1 MKKNNSML
9 QSARMKKSWTPE
21 FVSQKVGVSVN
32 TYIRWETGVQV
43 PRPSSL
49 HALCEVFE
57 MSPAELGFAVSST
70 NTDTHTERAMP
81 EKDTVSKGYTPGDKV
96 TWSTPSE
103 ALTLWS
109 LGITSCW
116 QLYMVGGQVE
126 LERMVPNYLSN
137 LNKPTLN
144 PGPDQPLAA
153 RLTTQAYQLQ
163 ALLELQRGDFVAAQK
178 DSTHALVYSQLAKD
192 WNLYIASQLR
202 LAAIFSVRK
211 RIGSALNS
219 YNDALHHI
227 TATNDTISPILHGW
241 VFAGLAE
248 IQAAMGREKEALQ
261 FLQLAFTVFP
271 QHPENDPC
279 FAYTRCDR
287 SFLYLYEG
295 LIFLRL
301 GQPKVAWDAFAQVDD
316 LKPAPPERVRAQIL
330 QLKAYTSCLL
340 GNLVQ
345 SCIYL
350 EAAARAAQE
359 IESDLA
365 YSEVYALYEHML
377 SLWGQEARV
386 RALAQLFQ
394 E

>member
-21 FVSQKVGVSVN
+21 FVSQKVGVSLN
-32 TYIRWETGVQV
+32 TYMRWETGVQV

-49 HALCEVFE
+49 SALCNVFE
-57 MSPAELGFAVSST
+57 MSPAELGFTSTLAENSIPETGSQAKAHVS
-70 NTDTHTERAMP
+70 DDQVA
-81 EKDTVSKGYTPGDKV
+81 
-96 TWSTPSE
+96 WSTPSE
-103 ALTLWS
+103 ALALWS

-126 LERMVPNYLSN
+126 LERLVPNYLAS
-137 LNKPTLN
+137 LNKPTLY
-144 PGPDQPLAA
+144 PGPDQPMAA

-178 DSTHALVYSQLAKD
+178 DSTQALVYSQLAKD

-202 LAAIFSVRK
+202 VAAIFSVRK
-211 RIGSALNS
+211 RVGSALSS

-227 TATNDTISPILHGW
+227 TAISDTISPILHGW

-248 IQAAMGREKEALQ
+248 IQASMGREKEALQ
-261 FLQLAFTVFP
+261 FLHLAFAVFP
-271 QHPENDPC
+271 DQPENDPC

-316 LKPAPPERVRAQIL
+316 LKPAPPERIRAQIL
-330 QLKAYTSCLL
+330 QQKAYTSCLL

-365 YSEVYALYEHML
+365 FGEVYALYEHML